1 MYMKI
6 GFSGLALP
14 EGKVKF
20 NDTKMSALVDKCQPK
35 KVSPYYVEFIKEE
48 FVAADVIVLPEGQ
61 ILDLLILDMEKCEAR
76 IGRSDSDEEKE
87 LMKKCIEYMEHEKP
101 LNECDFTAS
110 EQEILLQLAPLSQK
124 PVLLVNDSVEVNDII
139 SLALEKAERM
149 FFYTAGPKEVH
160 AWPVNRGVDILT
172 CAGTIHTDL
181 ARGFI
186 KGDVAGFDD
195 FMQGHNFNDCK
206 RKGLVKVVD
215 RDHVVE
221 AGDIIE
227 IRFNV

>member
-14 EGKVKF
+14 EGKVKY
-20 NDTKMSALVDKCQPK
+20 NDAKMSALVDKCQPK
-35 KVSPYYVEFIKEE
+35 KVTPFYVEFIKEE
-48 FVAADVIVLPEGQ
+48 FVNAEVIVLPEGQ

-76 IGRSDSDEEKE
+76 IARSENDEEKE
-87 LMKKCIEYMEHEKP
+87 LMKKCIEHLEYEKP

-110 EQEILLQLAPLSQK
+110 ERETLQQLAPLSLK
-124 PVLLVNDSVEVNDII
+124 PVLLVNDSMDVNDII
-139 SLALEKAERM
+139 TLALEKAGRM

-160 AWPVNRGVDILT
+160 AWPVNKGVDILT

-186 KGDVAGFDD
+186 KGDIASYDD
-195 FMQGHNFNDCK
+195 FMQSHNFNDCRK
-206 RKGLVKVVD
+206 RGLIKVVD
-215 RDHVVE
+215 REHVVE